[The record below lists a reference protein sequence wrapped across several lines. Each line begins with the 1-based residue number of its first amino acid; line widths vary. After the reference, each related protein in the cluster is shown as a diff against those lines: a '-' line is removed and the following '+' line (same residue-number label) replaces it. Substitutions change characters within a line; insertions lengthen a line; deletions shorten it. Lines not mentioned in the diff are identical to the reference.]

1 MRYKQKKYT
10 TSYKYFSNEQIAFV
24 TSAKVGSRFMKSV
37 SDNLQ
42 FSNYT
47 NPLDKKLEEVEFNH
61 IPFPKREDFTTYA
74 VDNFYKQK
82 ETVFLIRNPLKR
94 FISGLTTNLSIINTR
109 CFRDGEDGT
118 DFMRHYFDNF
128 IDSESYIRGV
138 DKVKDLVKEFLFSKN
153 KELIKEFIIT
163 YILPESI
170 YKDSHVEFHHFM
182 AYNYMNDLKNAGVNL
197 KYLDIIDLDN
207 YFKTKEIT
215 YWGYNENMDDF
226 KQTERDTIF
235 YKYISDNL
243 EIWKSEIKE
252 LSLYLEIETEYYD
265 KIKKEYEILL

>member
-1 MRYKQKKYT
+1 
-10 TSYKYFSNEQIAFV
+10 
-24 TSAKVGSRFMKSV
+24 
-37 SDNLQ
+37 
-42 FSNYT
+42 
-47 NPLDKKLEEVEFNH
+47 
-61 IPFPKREDFTTYA
+61 
-74 VDNFYKQK
+74 
-82 ETVFLIRNPLKR
+82 
-94 FISGLTTNLSIINTR
+94 
-109 CFRDGEDGT
+109 
-118 DFMRHYFDNF
+118 
-128 IDSESYIRGV
+128 
-138 DKVKDLVKEFLFSKN
+138 
-153 KELIKEFIIT
+153 
-163 YILPESI
+163 
-170 YKDSHVEFHHFM
+170 M

>member
-47 NPLDKKLEEVEFNH
+47 NPLDKKLEETELNY

-128 IDSESYIRGV
+128 IDSESYIKGV